1 MTIDVLEKNACNIIE
16 AYKGFNLLKEGSTR
30 DILFFIGLIILYVIT
45 SAVMFIFNVFVKN
58 IVFWI
63 LSLIIWIGVLI
74 AIYSFQQYILKRE
87 TKVYI
92 KGATKESNF
101 LNYFE
106 QKLETHG
113 INRDKY
119 DLYIEYFTNKLNFKR
134 IHNSNELALYITT
147 IVCPILINFFSKDR
161 EVEALGISIVG
172 IFIIPGFI
180 FFINWFIHRK
190 EYIYEGII
198 YYLSMGLLL
207 ENWDK

>member
-45 SAVMFIFNVFVKN
+45 SAVMFIFSVFVKN

-92 KGATKESNF
+92 KGATKESNS

-198 YYLSMGLLL
+198 YYLKLGLLL
-207 ENWDK
+207 NEK

>member
-30 DILFFIGLIILYVIT
+30 DILFFIGLIILYVIM

-119 DLYIEYFTNKLNFKR
+119 DLYTEYFTNKLNFKR

-161 EVEALGISIVG
+161 EVEALSISIVG
-172 IFIIPGFI
+172 IFIIPGLI
-180 FFINWFIHRK
+180 FCTNWFVHRK
-190 EYIYEGII
+190 EYMYEGVI

>member
-1 MTIDVLEKNACNIIE
+1 MIIDVLEKNACNIIE

-45 SAVMFIFNVFVKN
+45 SAVMFIFSVFVKN

-92 KGATKESNF
+92 KGATKESNS

-198 YYLSMGLLL
+198 YYLKLGLLL
-207 ENWDK
+207 NEK

>member
-16 AYKGFNLLKEGSTR
+16 AYKGFNLSKDGSTR

-45 SAVMFIFNVFVKN
+45 SAVMFIFSVFVKN

-172 IFIIPGFI
+172 IFIIPGLI
-180 FFINWFIHRK
+180 FCTNWFIHRK

-198 YYLSMGLLL
+198 YYLKLGLLL
-207 ENWDK
+207 NEK

>member
-45 SAVMFIFNVFVKN
+45 SVAVFISNVFEKNFIFW
-58 IVFWI
+58 IV
-63 LSLIIWIGVLI
+63 SLISWIGVSI
-74 AIYSFQQYILKRE
+74 VIYSFQQYILKRE

-92 KGATKESNF
+92 KGATKASNF

-134 IHNSNELALYITT
+134 MHKSNELALYITT
-147 IVCPILINFFSKDR
+147 IVCPILINVFSKDR

-172 IFIIPGFI
+172 IFIIPGLI
-180 FFINWFIHRK
+180 FCTNWFIHRK

-198 YYLSMGLLL
+198 YYLKLGLLL
-207 ENWDK
+207 NEK

>member
-16 AYKGFNLLKEGSTR
+16 AYKGFNLLKEGSKR

-198 YYLSMGLLL
+198 YYLKLGLLL
-207 ENWDK
+207 NEK

>member
-45 SAVMFIFNVFVKN
+45 SAAMFIFNVFVKN

-119 DLYIEYFTNKLNFKR
+119 DLYIEYFTNILNFKR

>member
-16 AYKGFNLLKEGSTR
+16 AYKGFNLLKEGSKR
-30 DILFFIGLIILYVIT
+30 DILFFVGIILLYVIT
-45 SAVMFIFNVFVKN
+45 SVAVFISNVFEKNFIFW
-58 IVFWI
+58 IV
-63 LSLIIWIGVLI
+63 SLISWIGVSI
-74 AIYSFQQYILKRE
+74 VIYSFQQYILNRE

-92 KGATKESNF
+92 KGATKASNF

-134 IHNSNELALYITT
+134 MHKSNELALYITT
-147 IVCPILINFFSKDR
+147 IVCPILINVFSKDR

-172 IFIIPGFI
+172 IFIIPGLI
-180 FFINWFIHRK
+180 FCTNWFIHRK

-198 YYLSMGLLL
+198 YYLKLGLLL
-207 ENWDK
+207 NEK

>member
-1 MTIDVLEKNACNIIE
+1 MTIDELEKKACKIVD
-16 AYKGFNLLKEGSTR
+16 AYKGFCIFKEGSIF
-30 DILFFIGLIILYVIT
+30 DKLLFIVLIILYIGASIALFV
-45 SAVMFIFNVFVKN
+45 FNTVVENFLY
-58 IVFWI
+58 WI
-63 LSLIIWIGVLI
+63 ISLIIWICVVI
-74 AIYSFQQYILKRE
+74 AVYRSQQYILKRE

-101 LNYFE
+101 FNYFE

-119 DLYIEYFTNKLNFKR
+119 NLYIDYFTNKLNFKR

-147 IVCPILINFFSKDR
+147 ILCPILINYFTKYKEF
-161 EVEALGISIVG
+161 EALCISIVG
-172 IFIIPGFI
+172 IFIMPALI
-180 FFINWFIHRK
+180 FSINWFIHRK
-190 EYIYEGII
+190 EYMYEGII

>member
-45 SAVMFIFNVFVKN
+45 SAAMFIFNVFVKN

>member
-1 MTIDVLEKNACNIIE
+1 MTIDVLAKNACNIIE

-45 SAVMFIFNVFVKN
+45 SAVMFIFSVFVKN

-92 KGATKESNF
+92 KGATKESNS

-198 YYLSMGLLL
+198 YYLKLGLLL
-207 ENWDK
+207 NEK

>member
-45 SAVMFIFNVFVKN
+45 SAAMF
-58 IVFWI
+58 
-63 LSLIIWIGVLI
+63 SIIWIGVLI
-74 AIYSFQQYILKRE
+74 AIYSFQQHILKRE

-106 QKLETHG
+106 QKLETHD

-119 DLYIEYFTNKLNFKR
+119 DLYIEYFTNILNFKR

-147 IVCPILINFFSKDR
+147 IVCPILINSFSKDR
-161 EVEALGISIVG
+161 EVEALVISIVG

>member
-92 KGATKESNF
+92 KRATKESNF

-161 EVEALGISIVG
+161 EVEALVISIVG

>member
-45 SAVMFIFNVFVKN
+45 SALMFIFNVFVKN

-92 KGATKESNF
+92 KRATKESNF

-161 EVEALGISIVG
+161 EVEALVISIVG

>member
-16 AYKGFNLLKEGSTR
+16 AYKGFNLSKDGSTR

-45 SAVMFIFNVFVKN
+45 SVAVFISNVFEKNFIFW
-58 IVFWI
+58 IV
-63 LSLIIWIGVLI
+63 SLISWIGVSI
-74 AIYSFQQYILKRE
+74 VIYSFQQYILKRE

-92 KGATKESNF
+92 KGATKASNF

-134 IHNSNELALYITT
+134 MHKSNELALYITT
-147 IVCPILINFFSKDR
+147 IVCPILINVFSKDR

-172 IFIIPGFI
+172 IFIIPGLI
-180 FFINWFIHRK
+180 FCTNWFIHRK

>member
-45 SAVMFIFNVFVKN
+45 SAVMFIFSVFVKN

-92 KGATKESNF
+92 KGATKESNS

>member
-161 EVEALGISIVG
+161 EVEALSISIVG
-172 IFIIPGFI
+172 IFIIPGLI
-180 FFINWFIHRK
+180 FCTNWFIHRK

-198 YYLSMGLLL
+198 YYLKLGLLL
-207 ENWDK
+207 NEK

>member
-1 MTIDVLEKNACNIIE
+1 MIIDVLEKNACKIIE
-16 AYKGFNLLKEGSTR
+16 AYKGFNLLKEGSKR
-30 DILFFIGLIILYVIT
+30 DILFFVGLILLYVIT
-45 SAVMFIFNVFVKN
+45 SVAVFISNVFEKNFIFW
-58 IVFWI
+58 IV
-63 LSLIIWIGVLI
+63 SLISWIGVSI
-74 AIYSFQQYILKRE
+74 VIYSFQQYILKRE

-92 KGATKESNF
+92 KGATKASNF

-134 IHNSNELALYITT
+134 MHKSNELALYITT
-147 IVCPILINFFSKDR
+147 IVCPILINVFSKDR

-172 IFIIPGFI
+172 IFIIPGLI
-180 FFINWFIHRK
+180 FSINWFIHRK

-198 YYLSMGLLL
+198 YYLKLGLLL
-207 ENWDK
+207 VQK

>member
-1 MTIDVLEKNACNIIE
+1 MTIDVLAKNACNIIE

-45 SAVMFIFNVFVKN
+45 SAVMFIFSVFVKN

-180 FFINWFIHRK
+180 FFMNWFIHRK

-198 YYLSMGLLL
+198 YYLKLGLLL
-207 ENWDK
+207 EE

>member
-1 MTIDVLEKNACNIIE
+1 MTIDVLAKNACNIIE

-45 SAVMFIFNVFVKN
+45 SAVMFIFSVFVKN

-92 KGATKESNF
+92 KEATKESNF
-101 LNYFE
+101 FNYFE

-113 INRDKY
+113 INRNKY
-119 DLYIEYFTNKLNFKR
+119 KLYIDYFTNQLNIKR
-134 IHNSNELALYITT
+134 IYKSNELSLYITT
-147 IVCPILINFFSKDR
+147 IVCPILINVFSKNR
-161 EVEALGISIVG
+161 EVEALGISTVG
-172 IFIIPGFI
+172 IFLIPGFI

-198 YYLSMGLLL
+198 YYLKLGLLL
-207 ENWDK
+207 EE

>member
-198 YYLSMGLLL
+198 YYLKLGLLL
-207 ENWDK
+207 NEK

>member
-45 SAVMFIFNVFVKN
+45 SAAMFIFNVFVKN

-74 AIYSFQQYILKRE
+74 AIYSFQQHILKRE

-101 LNYFE
+101 FNYFE

-119 DLYIEYFTNKLNFKR
+119 DLYIEYFTNILNFKR

-147 IVCPILINFFSKDR
+147 IVCPILIIFFSKDR
-161 EVEALGISIVG
+161 EVEALSISIVG

>member
-1 MTIDVLEKNACNIIE
+1 MTIDVLEKNACKIIE
-16 AYKGFNLLKEGSTR
+16 AYKGFNLFKEGSKR
-30 DILFFIGLIILYVIT
+30 DILFFVGLILLYVIT
-45 SAVMFIFNVFVKN
+45 SVAVFISNVFEKNFIFW
-58 IVFWI
+58 IV
-63 LSLIIWIGVLI
+63 SLISWIGVSI
-74 AIYSFQQYILKRE
+74 VIYSFQQYILKRE

-92 KGATKESNF
+92 KGATKASNF

-180 FFINWFIHRK
+180 F
-190 EYIYEGII
+190 
-198 YYLSMGLLL
+198 L
-207 ENWDK
+207 

>member
-16 AYKGFNLLKEGSTR
+16 AYKGFNLLKEDSTR
-30 DILFFIGLIILYVIT
+30 DILFFIGLIILYDIT
-45 SAVMFIFNVFVKN
+45 SAAMFIFNVFVKN

-198 YYLSMGLLL
+198 YYLKLGLLL
-207 ENWDK
+207 NEK

>member
-1 MTIDVLEKNACNIIE
+1 
-16 AYKGFNLLKEGSTR
+16 
-30 DILFFIGLIILYVIT
+30 
-45 SAVMFIFNVFVKN
+45 MFIFNVFVKN

-92 KGATKESNF
+92 KGATKESNS

-198 YYLSMGLLL
+198 YYLKLGLLL
-207 ENWDK
+207 NEK

>member
-30 DILFFIGLIILYVIT
+30 DILFFIGLIILYVIM
-45 SAVMFIFNVFVKN
+45 SAAMFIFNVFVKN

-92 KGATKESNF
+92 KGATKESIF

-119 DLYIEYFTNKLNFKR
+119 DLHTEYFSNKLNFKR

-161 EVEALGISIVG
+161 EVEALSISIVG

-180 FFINWFIHRK
+180 FCTNWFIHRK

-198 YYLSMGLLL
+198 YYLKLGVLL
-207 ENWDK
+207 EE